1 MSEDKKNTVD
11 ENEILNPQP
20 PEEEMIPTK
29 KVAIAARVS
38 SMPLWSF
45 SAINFVGLILIAGV
59 AFSLGYFTSPEQLD
73 DSLQQIKTWAE
84 MTSAEIP
91 PLVEKVENFIDAK
104 FKKNSK
110 KRENFD
116 PTPSSSQEGGTVPE
130 RKIKYWQAPMNPGFI
145 SKKPGKSPMG
155 MDLIPV
161 YEGRSS
167 DGQITINPT
176 MVQNIGVKTETIK
189 RRTLKHEIRTVG
201 NLTYDERKVH
211 HIHTK
216 YAGWI
221 EKLHVD
227 FTGQEVKENDVL
239 LEIYS
244 PELVSTQEEFV
255 LAMKYR
261 ESLADNLFP
270 EISQGANSL
279 LESARR
285 RLELFDVPEHQIE
298 ELVRTKKV
306 TRTMHIHSPVR
317 GFVIKKDVLHGMH
330 VMPGK
335 SLYMIADLSNIWVMA
350 DIYEYEL
357 PWVKLGQEAEM
368 TLSYF
373 PEKKFKGKVTYINP
387 FLDSKTRTLKVRME
401 FDNPKMKLKP
411 GMYANVIL
419 KSTITK
425 SGLAVPESAVIHSGE
440 KELVVVQNKSGGFE
454 TREVSLGVKAG
465 SYYQVFKGLKNRE
478 KVVVSSNFL
487 IDSES
492 KMEEALRKMESKL
505 GKKNTVLIKSK
516 PVGKIE
522 IEPGMD

>member
-1 MSEDKKNTVD
+1 MSEDIKTTAK
-11 ENEILNPQP
+11 EKEIINPQP
-20 PEEEMIPTK
+20 PAEETIPTK
-29 KVAIAARVS
+29 KVVVAARVS
-38 SMPLWSF
+38 SNSLWSF
-45 SAINFVGLILIAGV
+45 SVINFVGLILIAG
-59 AFSLGYFTSPEQLD
+59 ATFFLGHFTSPEQLD
-73 DSLQQIKTWAE
+73 DSLQKIKTWAE

-91 PLVEKVENFIDAK
+91 PLVEEIENYIDAK
-104 FKKNSK
+104 FKKNPQERRS
-110 KRENFD
+110 FGA
-116 PTPSSSQEGGTVPE
+116 TSGSSQESGTVPE

-145 SKKPGKSPMG
+145 SDKPGKSPMG
-155 MDLIPV
+155 MELIPV
-161 YEGRSS
+161 YEGPSA
-167 DGQITINPT
+167 DGQIRINPT

-189 RRTLKHEIRTVG
+189 RRILKHEIRTVG
-201 NLTYDERKVH
+201 NLTYDERMVH

-221 EKLHVD
+221 EKLHVN

-261 ESLADNLFP
+261 ESLADNPFP

-306 TRTMHIHSPVR
+306 TRTLHIHSPVR

-357 PWVKLGQEAEM
+357 AWVKLDQEVEM

-373 PEKKFKGKVTYINP
+373 PEKKFKGKVTYIDP

-401 FDNPKMKLKP
+401 FNNPIWELKP

-425 SGLAVPESAVIHSGE
+425 SGLAVPEEAVIHSGE

-465 SYYQVFKGLKNRE
+465 SYYQVFTGLKNLE

-492 KMEEALRKMESKL
+492 KMKEALRKMESKFS
-505 GKKNTVLIKSK
+505 KRNTMPIKNK
-516 PVGKIE
+516 PVGKIK
-522 IEPGMD
+522 IEPGVN